1 MAMLRW
7 LLVSAVMAYGL
18 VSCSDSATVPSPDL
32 SSADPL
38 VADIVQRSMQR
49 VRNKR
54 GATAAWNDLGRA
66 CYANG
71 YVSEAE
77 EAFTQSLRIDANQ
90 PKAVYLRGMVR
101 RDAFDLA
108 GCLADF
114 VVAMELDPQSAHLR
128 WRAAWVAMEN
138 GNLPWAVELADAAML
153 LSPEDRNARRVRARL
168 YLESDTPEKGVALL
182 EPIRAANPADRDVL
196 WLLTR
201 LMRASG
207 RAAEASELSAAAG
220 TATPF
225 YSDPWV
231 QWAMEFKANPRMQ
244 SKRVLAMLAK
254 GELGTARK
262 ALDRF
267 QAYYPDD
274 PNGVLLEGM
283 LLAASGKTVDA
294 IQVFEQLAIDEP
306 EWSAPWQQL
315 GMLRLRVGAKGAA
328 ANPQARVA
336 AIADLNQAIERDAN
350 LSAARGMMARLHAM
364 SREWGPAAE
373 HFAVCVETDPLEQSH
388 RTNLAVALF
397 QLGRGDE
404 AVAVLDQAD
413 VMFPE
418 PPPAALATRARAE
431 LSRGNLA
438 GAQSALVRLIE
449 LAPEHPAIPKIRSQL
464 QNARS

>member
-1 MAMLRW
+1 MPIRLIT
-7 LLVSAVMAYGL
+7 LLVLIMAL
-18 VSCSDSATVPSPDL
+18 LSCGGSVDLPAPDL

-38 VADIVQRSMQR
+38 VVDIVQRSMQR
-49 VRNKR
+49 VRQL
-54 GATAAWNDLGRA
+54 GTPEAWNDLGRA

-71 YVSEAE
+71 FAAEAD
-77 EAFTQSLRIDANQ
+77 EAFTQSLRLHPEQ
-90 PKAVYLRGMVR
+90 PKALYLRGMVR

-114 VVAMELDPQSAHLR
+114 EAAMELDSQSTHLR
-128 WRAAWVAMEN
+128 WRAAWVAMES
-138 GNLPWAVELADAAML
+138 GDLPRAIEFADAAIRH
-153 LSPEDRNARRVRARL
+153 SPEDRNARRVRARL
-168 YLESDTPEKGVALL
+168 YLESDTPENGVALL
-182 EPIRAANPADRDVL
+182 EPLRAANPADRDVL

-201 LMRASG
+201 LMRATG
-207 RAAEASELSAAAG
+207 RAAEAKELSAAAG
-220 TATPF
+220 TATPL

-231 QWAMEFKANPRMQ
+231 QWAMSFKANPRMQ
-244 SKRVLAMLAK
+244 SKRVLAMLAEGK
-254 GELGTARK
+254 LGTARK

-267 QAYYPDD
+267 QAFYPDE

-283 LLAASGKTVDA
+283 LLAASGKPDDA

-315 GMLRLRVGAKGAA
+315 GMLRLRVGSKDAA
-328 ANPQARVA
+328 ADPQARVA
-336 AIADLNQAIERDAN
+336 AIADLNRALERDAD
-350 LSAARGMMARLHAM
+350 LSAARAVVARLHAM
-364 SREWGPAAE
+364 NREWGPAAV
-373 HFAVCVETDPLEQSH
+373 HFAKCVETAPLEQSH
-388 RTNLAVALF
+388 RINLAVALF
-397 QLGRGDE
+397 QLGRSDE

-418 PPPAALATRARAE
+418 PSPSALATRARAE

-449 LAPEHPAIPKIRSQL
+449 LAPKHPAIPKIRSQL